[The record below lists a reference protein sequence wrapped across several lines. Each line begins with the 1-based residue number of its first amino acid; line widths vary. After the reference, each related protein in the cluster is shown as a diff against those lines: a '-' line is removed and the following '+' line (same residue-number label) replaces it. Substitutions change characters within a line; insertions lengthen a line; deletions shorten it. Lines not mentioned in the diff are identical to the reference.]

1 VTSPPGPLSH
11 RPPAFRE
18 RGKPG
23 SASVPPALTPVGKGE
38 AFDALAPDYDTSFTA
53 TPLGTLLRQAVWR
66 RLDASFAPGQRVLEL
81 GCGTGEDAA
90 HLASRRVHV
99 LATDAS
105 PVMVET
111 ARRKVAAA
119 GLGDLVEVRR
129 MSIEDM
135 VHIRVNP
142 EVGEGLAPSRVGGGR
157 EGDNVTFPPSRE
169 GASPS
174 PTGEKVSPESASSC
188 LPSPG
193 DREGGAGRGAGGEG
207 PFDGAFSNFGGLNCV
222 ADLGGVARGLAA
234 LLPPG
239 APVLLCVM
247 GPLVPWEWI
256 WYLGR
261 LRPGTAFRRLRPGGV
276 VWRGITVRYPSIRT
290 LRRAFSPAFRL
301 RRLSGVGAFLPPTYA
316 EEWTR
321 RHPHALSRLDRWE
334 RRFASLQ
341 PFPWLADHYL
351 AELVRT

>member
-11 RPPAFRE
+11 RPPACRE

-23 SASVPPALTPVGKGE
+23 SAGVPPALTPVGKGG
-38 AFDALAPDYDTSFTA
+38 AFDGAFDKLAPDYDASFTA
-53 TPLGTLLRQAVWR
+53 TPLGTLLRQAVWS

-81 GCGTGEDAA
+81 GCGTGEDAV
-90 HLASRRVHV
+90 HLASRGVHV

-105 PVMVET
+105 PVMAET

-119 GLGDLVEVRR
+119 GLGEMVDVRR
-129 MSIEDM
+129 MSIE
-135 VHIRVNP
+135 
-142 EVGEGLAPSRVGGGR
+142 EVVGSHLPPTPPPGEGRKEALF
-157 EGDNVTFPPSRE
+157 FPE
-169 GASPS
+169 
-174 PTGEKVSPESASSC
+174 TASSC

-207 PFDGAFSNFGGLNCV
+207 ASFDGAFSNFGGLNCV
-222 ADLGGVARGLAA
+222 ADLRRVAQGLAA
-234 LLPPG
+234 ILPSG
-239 APVLLCVM
+239 APVLVCVM
-247 GPLVPWEWI
+247 GPFVPWEWI

-276 VWRGITVRYPSIRT
+276 VWRGITVRYPSIRK

-301 RRLSGVGAFLPPTYA
+301 RRVSGVGAFLPPTYA
-316 EEWTR
+316 EGWTR
-321 RHPHALSRLDRWE
+321 RHPRVLSLLDRWE
-334 RRFASLQ
+334 RRLAAVQ

-351 AELVRT
+351 AELERA